1 MPVLSTEELERRAE
15 ITMDMC
21 DGVQPMHMPF
31 YDLSMT
37 YSAERALAAF
47 ELYDHLIEHSADAA
61 SLIGAV
67 QEAIGHIGALS
78 RYFWPS
84 PAGKKN
90 KQQALRMARGRKLRE
105 HFGLTDESPL
115 ADRELRNAWEHF
127 DEKLDTYLLSNDAGY
142 FFPTPLMDS
151 HALADESVGKIF
163 KLIDTENECLVL
175 LGKKFFFRPLRDEL
189 ERVFFQHEEMDL

>member
-1 MPVLSTEELERRAE
+1 MKILSTEELECRAE
-15 ITMDMC
+15 ITMENC
-21 DGVQPMHMPF
+21 GGIQPMHMAF
-31 YDLSMT
+31 YGLSMN

-47 ELYDHLIEHSADAA
+47 ELYDHLIEQGADA
-61 SLIGAV
+61 SLLIGAV
-67 QEAIGHIGALS
+67 QEAIGHIAALS

-90 KQQALRMARGRKLRE
+90 KQHALRMARGEKLRE
-105 HFGLTDESPL
+105 HLGLTDESPL

-127 DEKLDTYLLSNDAGY
+127 DEKLDTYVLSNDAGY

-151 HALADESVGKIF
+151 HTLADEAVGKIF

-189 ERVFFQHEEMDL
+189 ERVFSQHEELNL

>member
-1 MPVLSTEELERRAE
+1 MKALTTEELERRAE
-15 ITMDMC
+15 ITTDTC
-21 DGVQPMHMPF
+21 SGIQPMHMAF
-31 YDLSMT
+31 YRLSMT

-47 ELYDHLIEHSADAA
+47 ELYDHLIKQGADAS

-67 QEAIGHIGALS
+67 QEAIGHIAALS

-90 KQQALRMARGRKLRE
+90 KQHALRMARGKKLRE
-105 HFGLTDESPL
+105 HLGLTDDSPL

-127 DEKLDTYLLSNDAGY
+127 DEKLDTYVLSNDAGY

-151 HALADESVGKIF
+151 HTLADEAVGKIF
-163 KLIDTENECLVL
+163 KLIDVKNECLVL

-189 ERVFFQHEEMDL
+189 ERVFSQHEELEL